1 MYQQK
6 LILPSTL
13 KCKVISIKN
22 ILVLELYIYI
32 YLVEINIQYIGKY
45 INIFEQQLRKVS
57 LRMDVYFL
65 VHEKVTYIIA
75 WFTN

>member
-1 MYQQK
+1 MKPHYHYC
-6 LILPSTL
+6 LAANLMDTPG
-13 KCKVISIKN
+13 N
-22 ILVLELYIYI
+22 I